1 MQTFS
6 RRCLTRLVVAILAL
20 VLIPVGVQAGPTVH
34 SAAKPD
40 FQDPLSSARP
50 VTAPTTD
57 LAINPNRDVGADSV
71 RIPLEADVA
80 PLGNSGDGALEEVQT
95 DDIARTVRDEFLGQG
110 SPATN
115 SNAETDLDS
124 LADQPDG
131 SSASI
136 LQTLINSVP
145 GESAANSAPR
155 AGGNADG
162 SNATSSLLDATLNNL
177 IITILNPELAT
188 EGMVTFSIAGFGE
201 FALLLLQESGGIF
214 LVDMESGTAV
224 KFSETLGT
232 VIDGPVSANRGAAG
246 QQDRAPSNAL
256 QRVLELLERNVLP
269 IITSPITLATIML
282 FGIIWVVWRLSARE

>member
-1 MQTFS
+1 MQAFS

-34 SAAKPD
+34 SAAKPG

-50 VTAPTTD
+50 AAPTTD

-71 RIPLEADVA
+71 RIPLEADVT

-115 SNAETDLDS
+115 RNAETDLDS

-155 AGGNADG
+155 ENPNG

-224 KFSETLGT
+224 KFSETIGT
-232 VIDGPVSANRGAAG
+232 VLDGPISANRGAAG

-282 FGIIWVVWRLSARE
+282 FGIIWVVWRLSARG